1 MAKNFTALVTALL
14 ADNSI
19 QNAIDAQAKKARL
32 TIPNVEITNIDK
44 FAKSVQDALNKAKF
58 NIDATDVAKRFGHS
72 IGESVK
78 KEVESS
84 LNKIGLTNGGLNH
97 VKDILQNSGFDKKSI
112 EAATQELN
120 KMLVTVEKIKTT
132 QLANGNIKM
141 NITGVDQLGRAVSI
155 LREFNKETGEISTSS
170 KSFTQTYAANVK
182 NAARAIQEAKTAFS
196 QLKAKQEEIKKFEVK
211 LSGIDKASEQ
221 ANLLRNK
228 LNEAYESY
236 NRMFS
241 ENSGKLSN
249 LQLESLAEGFRNIA
263 LQSDLARTAMEDA
276 AKAAQQKSDIKA
288 AKDAEAAAFENA
300 TRRITE
306 YFQALANLEKNEA
319 ARKDVHYVDGQ
330 TGYISSSGK
339 YQQLAQELTRVRA
352 AYEEVSSAEERS
364 KLSVENQAKVMEFA
378 QQKAREYGL
387 TVEEYANRRA
397 RAEDE
402 AAARAQKQAE
412 KAKNAQDNKAVN
424 DALSSLISKQKQ
436 IADLQKEL
444 NKLGSDSNRVDAL
457 RNQISKLSAEFDK
470 LYLSYAGKFSDS
482 QLSKLFDEINSSGF
496 KITDANNKLLDTE
509 RLKEQARAAKETSAA
524 YSDMM
529 KLAEQIGKKKIEI
542 AKLDPNTDSAKIAEL
557 KTQLHELIEEFDK
570 LSASSKTDGFTG
582 EQFTQLAAKVRE
594 ADKEIEVIEAH
605 SRDLARNLGE
615 SLKNGVAGNNL
626 DDTINK
632 FEKLKS
638 VTPELANQMK
648 ELKAAAE
655 TLKSDTASDREKIAA
670 YETYNR
676 VLKDTTDAV
685 NRQYKAEHD
694 AAKASEKLTQ
704 EKNRAA
710 KMMADLD
717 TWLSRNPKVAQAFG
731 AELENIRDQL
741 RNVETNGANLNTVST
756 QIAKLKAE
764 AKAAGL
770 VTDSWAASFKKL
782 GLQILGLG
790 STYQIIMKIIN
801 AVKQGVNTVVELDTA
816 LVDLRKTTTM
826 SDNEL
831 SSFYRDANEE
841 AKRLG
846 TTTQQLIQSAADWSR
861 LGYSSKTDAT
871 RMAGLAAQFSA
882 ISPGMDVNQATT
894 GLVSIMKAYGIE
906 TEEVL
911 DGVMSKINRVGNT
924 AATNNAEIVT
934 GLQNSA
940 SALAAMNTDL
950 SKSIALFTA
959 GQEISQDASK
969 VGMIIA
975 QTYSNVWCGFIA
987 A

>member
-44 FAKSVQDALNKAKF
+44 FAKSVQDALDKAKF
-58 NIDATDVAKRFGHS
+58 NIDATDVARRF
-72 IGESVK
+72 GESVK

-84 LNKIGLTNGGLNH
+84 LGKIH
-97 VKDILQNSGFDKKSI
+97 VKGGFGNVGEILQGVGFDKKSI
-112 EAATQELN
+112 DKVTKELEN
-120 KMLVTVEKIKTT
+120 MLVTVEKIKTT
-132 QLANGNIKM
+132 QLANGNVKM
-141 NITGVDQLGRAVSI
+141 NITGIDQLGRAVSI

-182 NAARAIQEAKTAFS
+182 NATQAIQEAKTAFS

-211 LSGIDKASEQ
+211 LSGIDKVSEQ

-228 LNEAYESY
+228 INEAYESY

-249 LQLESLAEGFRNIA
+249 LQLDSLAEGFRKIA

-330 TGYISSSGK
+330 IGYISSSGK

-397 RAEDE
+397 RAESE
-402 AAARAQKQAE
+402 AAAKAQKEADKIRNTQE
-412 KAKNAQDNKAVN
+412 SNATKE
-424 DALSSLISKQKQ
+424 ALSSLISKQKQ

-457 RNQISKLSAEFDK
+457 RDQISKLSAEFDK

-685 NRQYKAEHD
+685 NRQYKAELD
-694 AAKASEKLTQ
+694 AAKASEKLAQ

-717 TWLSRNPKVAQAFG
+717 TWLSRNPKVAGAFSY
-731 AELENIRDQL
+731 ELENIREKL
-741 RNVETNGANLNTVST
+741 RDIEKSGANLNTVST
-756 QIAKLKAE
+756 EIAKLKAE

-770 VTDSWAASFKKL
+770 VTDNWAASFKKL

-831 SSFYRDANEE
+831 ASFYRDANEE

-906 TEEVL
+906 TDEVL
-911 DGVMSKINRVGNT
+911 DGVMSKINRVGKYCPCH
-924 AATNNAEIVT
+924 IVIY
-934 GLQNSA
+934 GIEDNCIGQRMGA
-940 SALAAMNTDL
+940 SETEERNYVCFL
-950 SKSIALFTA
+950 SSI
-959 GQEISQDASK
+959 S
-969 VGMIIA
+969 
-975 QTYSNVWCGFIA
+975 YWNR
-987 A
+987 